1 VGRLALLRLLRG
13 SDDEYCEEAASQDT
27 LSALDQDNTSI
38 TRQKT
43 NAPRCL
49 LAGVRPS
56 FCRLLI
62 LSFAR
67 SPVAWTTGSCV
78 ASESSSEACFC
89 PTLPPSLCPRAAT
102 LPPPTYPNLFIDTL
116 PL

>member
-1 VGRLALLRLLRG
+1 MKGN
-13 SDDEYCEEAASQDT
+13 EYCEEAASQDT

-49 LAGVRPS
+49 LAEVRPS
-56 FCRLLI
+56 
-62 LSFAR
+62 LSFAHFVVR
-67 SPVAWTTGSCV
+67 ALACRAAVAWATGSCV